1 MRWLVL
7 LRWTF
12 RGEHKTGL
20 IIHANDQR
28 EAEERVYTL
37 LPPTFFRAANRE
49 IAICPTDK
57 LLQALP
63 TFIENIASPAPE
75 ESSSLATLLRRYEES
90 GGASL
95 VEGNGV
101 VCSEAV

>member
-7 LRWTF
+7 LRWNF

-20 IIHANDQR
+20 IIHAKDQR
-28 EAEERVYTL
+28 EAEARVYTL
-37 LPPTFFRAANRE
+37 LPPTFFRAENRE

-63 TFIENIASPAPE
+63 TFIENLAP
-75 ESSSLATLLRRYEES
+75 RYEES
-90 GGASL
+90 SAVRLMEVGDGVCA
-95 VEGNGV
+95 EGV
-101 VCSEAV
+101 